1 MTLPSRSPLAAHWSL
16 DPGVVFLNHG
26 SFGACP
32 ARVLERQRE
41 LQARMEREPV
51 RFMVRELESL
61 LDESRAEL
69 ARFLGADAR
78 DLAFVTNATFG
89 VNAVLRSLDFKPGD
103 ELLTTDHEYNACR
116 NVLDFVA
123 ERAGAR
129 VVAAHVPMPVNSDD
143 EIVSAVLS
151 RVTPRTKLAMLSHIT
166 SPTAIIFP
174 IERLV
179 RELNA
184 CGVDTLVD
192 AAHTAGM
199 LPINL
204 DALGAAYTTGNCHK
218 WLCAPKGAG
227 FLHVRRDR
235 QSSIRPMVIS
245 HGANSPRTD
254 RPRLW
259 LEFDWTGTQDFTP
272 WLCVGDAIR
281 EVGAM
286 LPGGGWGE
294 VMRSNRAT
302 AAAGRRS
309 IIDTLARAGIE
320 SRATAADPLTGSIA
334 AFTIPNSREQY
345 PHGDSDPLK
354 HALETT
360 HRVQVPV
367 VLWPFPPMTPNRL
380 IRVSAHL
387 YNSAAEYEYLGAA
400 LLSELRAPSS

>member
-1 MTLPSRSPLAAHWSL
+1 MTFPQRSNRAAHWSL

-32 ARVLERQRE
+32 VRVLDRQRE

-69 ARFLGADAR
+69 ARFLGADPR
-78 DLAFVTNATFG
+78 DLVFVTNATFG

-129 VVAAHVPMPVNSDD
+129 VVVASVPMPVSSDD
-143 EIVSAVLS
+143 EVISSVLS
-151 RVTPRTKLAMLSHIT
+151 RITARTKLAMLSHIT

-184 CGVDTLVD
+184 RGVDTLVD

-199 LPINL
+199 VPIHL

-235 QSSIRPMVIS
+235 QSAIRPTVIS

-286 LPGGGWGE
+286 TEGGWNE
-294 VMRSNRAT
+294 VTHSNRAKAT
-302 AAAGRRS
+302 TGRRA
-309 IIDTLARAGIE
+309 IMDTLARAGIE
-320 SRATAADPLTGSIA
+320 SRPTAPDEMTGSIA
-334 AFTIPNSREQY
+334 AFTIPTSRERY
-345 PHGDSDPLK
+345 PHGDLDPLK

-360 HRVQVPV
+360 HHTQVPV

-387 YNSAAEYEYLGAA
+387 YNSAAEYEHLGAA
-400 LLSELRAPSS
+400 LVHELS